1 MISDDTRRRFDE
13 LVKRYPEKRSVLI
26 PMLHEVQAEVGYLS
40 PEAVEWVAGYLG
52 LSPAD
57 VMSVASFY
65 DMLNLEPVGRHMIYV
80 CHNLTCSL
88 LGVEGLI
95 RHLEATLGIRMGE
108 TTPHGDARVQMAFE
122 KILTRYQDIP
132 NYTGTIGEYIAH
144 GGYQALPKA
153 LREFRPADLIETVK
167 RSGLRGRGGAGFPCG
182 VKWGFIPKD
191 SPKAKYLVCN
201 CDESEPGTFKD
212 RMLVEEDPHQL
223 IEGIVISSYAIGC
236 HLAFIYCRGEFVSGA
251 KALERAL
258 GEAFERGFL
267 GKDILGSGF
276 DLRSEEH

>member
-1 MISDDTRRRFDE
+1 MDVSGYRRMISEETRKRFDE

-40 PEAVEWVAGYLG
+40 PEAIEWVAGYLG

-108 TTPHGDARVQMAFE
+108 TTPDGLISLKRMECLASCGTGPAIQVDGIYHERMTPE
-122 KILTRYQDIP
+122 KLD
-132 NYTGTIGEYIAH
+132 ELL
-144 GGYQALPKA
+144 QALQS
-153 LREFRPADLIETVK
+153 D
-167 RSGLRGRGGAGFPCG
+167 
-182 VKWGFIPKD
+182 
-191 SPKAKYLVCN
+191 
-201 CDESEPGTFKD
+201 
-212 RMLVEEDPHQL
+212 
-223 IEGIVISSYAIGC
+223 
-236 HLAFIYCRGEFVSGA
+236 
-251 KALERAL
+251 
-258 GEAFERGFL
+258 
-267 GKDILGSGF
+267 GKP
-276 DLRSEEH
+276 